1 MAIEGLRVTV
11 HGDLPH
17 EVLER
22 IGDSVRR
29 AVLNEVAELDL
40 APPLREVPF
49 GNTDSPGDAVE
60 ELMQRPGPMGIAM
73 AQEE

>member
-1 MAIEGLRVTV
+1 MAREGLRVTI
-11 HGDLPH
+11 HGDLPP

-22 IGDSVRR
+22 MGDSVRR

-40 APPLREVPF
+40 APPLPEAPF
-49 GNTDSPGDAVE
+49 GNTDSPRDAVE
-60 ELMQRPGPMGIAM
+60 ALMPWREPMGIAM